1 MLRMLLA
8 AAALLVYFTPGAVAQ
23 TNFVDWRNGTAVV
36 RAASAVCRQNGI
48 FVNDR
53 FGARYRH
60 PGLGDNGARARISLF
75 GHRVAHNITVDGDFN
90 NTFQAAT
97 FAVFVGGGVV
107 NNTSAAPFGPYIPS
121 IRMTKR
127 TNNISET
134 TPLVYL
140 YVKIVDFYVGSD
152 LVGPLTGCNLDL
164 EMTILK

>member
-1 MLRMLLA
+1 MLKYLLA
-8 AAALLVYFTPGAVAQ
+8 AAVLLTMFPQVAAAQ

-75 GHRVAHNITVDGDFN
+75 GHRFAHNITVNGDFD

-97 FAVFVGGGVV
+97 FTAFIGGGFV
-107 NNTSAAPFGPYIPS
+107 NHQSVAPFGPYIPT
-121 IRMTKR
+121 IMAKR

-140 YVKIVDFYVGSD
+140 YVKIRDFYVGSD